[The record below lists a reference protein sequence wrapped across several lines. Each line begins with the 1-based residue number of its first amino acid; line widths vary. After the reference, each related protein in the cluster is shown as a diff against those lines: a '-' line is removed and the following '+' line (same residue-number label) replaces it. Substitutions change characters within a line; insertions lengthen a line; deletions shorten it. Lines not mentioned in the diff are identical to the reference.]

1 MRDYITPTGAV
12 LTEVEA
18 QHLVTTWRKSALRD
32 VFKSESPIRVENLI
46 GMRSYYEKMCDRLV
60 EVGTGDKFPY
70 NHFTL
75 ALSPSLDDLL
85 ETVRDGDIVD
95 LVGSL
100 LGLELTVDDLI
111 YAWEVAVLESHH
123 NAGECLIST
132 RMVKLIDHLLHF
144 FLHEEKTNPTLVT
157 PDYTCQI
164 VQMYERLCGSDPGY
178 QPWIVAAV
186 G

>member
-1 MRDYITPTGAV
+1 MRNYITPTGAV

-18 QHLVTTWRKSALRD
+18 LHLLAPWRQSALRE
-32 VFKSESPIRVENLI
+32 VFKSEAPIRVENLI

-60 EVGTGDKFPY
+60 EVGTGDKFPS

-100 LGLELTVDDLI
+100 LGLELTVDDLL
-111 YAWEVAVLESHH
+111 YAWEVAALESQH

-132 RMVKLIDHLLHF
+132 RMVELIDQLLHF

-157 PDYTCQI
+157 PDYTRQI
-164 VQMYERLCGSDPGY
+164 VQMYDQLCGSDPGY
-178 QPWIVAAV
+178 QRWTVVAV